1 MFRLKHAK
9 LNRLNW
15 VLIAAIGVVYVY
27 LTHTTHT
34 MAFDFCCW
42 QLND

>member
-15 VLIAAIGVVYVY
+15 VLIAAVYVY